1 MWRRCLL
8 MLAGVLL
15 LCALPAVAAA
25 HTELVRA
32 DPADGAVLAES
43 PGLAQLWFSGDIA
56 ASRSTARLVNDRGD
70 TVPGAQLV
78 RGSGDPRVIAVELPS
93 LADGGVPVTDIAAA
107 YPNTDWDAVCGEMFL
122 EP

>member
-8 MLAGVLL
+8 LLAGVLL

-56 ASRSTARLVNDRGD
+56 APAVRRDWSTTAVTPCREPNWCE
-70 TVPGAQLV
+70 
-78 RGSGDPRVIAVELPS
+78 DPAIH
-93 LADGGVPVTDIAAA
+93 G
-107 YPNTDWDAVCGEMFL
+107 
-122 EP
+122 